1 MNPDLEAIRDAM
13 DPDTGG
19 GQDASTARLLA
30 DAYVAAHPNEFG
42 LLETMPLESCVAAVD
57 LFRSTDDLGS
67 QWRVETWLL
76 HRYESQSIGGQ
87 AEPRIRIAGQV

>member
-1 MNPDLEAIRDAM
+1 MHEDLEAIRDLM
-13 DPDTGG
+13 DPATGR
-19 GQDASTARLLA
+19 DEPAARALA
-30 DAYVAAHPNEFG
+30 DTYVEQHPDEFG
-42 LLETMPLESCVAAVD
+42 LLATMQLDSCVAAVD
-57 LFRSTDDLGS
+57 LFRDTGDEAS